1 MLRLLASIAIFLLP
15 LAAFAQDKAVAA
27 LEGTFEVKE
36 FDRAGKPVADE
47 IRKAI
52 TSVKIE
58 KGKLT
63 IQVDGKEIVAV
74 LKADPAKK
82 PAELDLL
89 PQGKEFDKGKKFPGV
104 YTFEKDVLTIC
115 YVEDGDRPKEL
126 KSEATTSTRL
136 VLVKK

>member
-1 MLRLLASIAIFLLP
+1 MLRLLASLALFALP
-15 LAAFAQDKAVAA
+15 LAGFAQDKTVASF
-27 LEGTFEVKE
+27 EGAYEVKE

-58 KGKLT
+58 KGRMT

-82 PAELDLL
+82 PTELDLM
-89 PQGKEFDKGKKFPGV
+89 PQGKEFDKNKKFPGV

-126 KSEATTSTRL
+126 KSEASTSTRL